1 MAHEIGVAMMR
12 LQAIDLGVARGM
24 RPVLQDLAL
33 ECRSGEFIA
42 VIGPNGSGKST
53 LLAALA
59 GLLPAA
65 AGSVLLDGQS
75 VAGIPARALAQ
86 RRAYLPQNARCE
98 WPLPVERM
106 VALGLVPVAPGL
118 RAEIPGESARMEA
131 VLASCDL
138 LAQRNQAV
146 TTLSGGELARA
157 MLARALIADPQLLI
171 VDEPLAGLDP
181 RHAWDAAR
189 RLRQLAVEQ
198 GKLVIAAL
206 HDLNIA
212 LRCATRVWALR
223 EGRLLADG
231 PPAATISGSLLREL
245 FDIEASVSE
254 GARPFVDFAPT
265 G

>member
-1 MAHEIGVAMMR
+1 MIR
-12 LQAIDLGVARGM
+12 LHAGGIRVVRGDRQILGDLH
-24 RPVLQDLAL
+24 L
-33 ECRSGEFIA
+33 ECAGGEFIA

-53 LLAALA
+53 LLATLA
-59 GLLPAA
+59 GLLRPD
-65 AGSVLLDGQS
+65 AGEVRLDDQLLGS
-75 VAGIPARALAQ
+75 IGAHELAR

-106 VALGLVPVAPGL
+106 VALGLLPAGFARGADVRE
-118 RAEIPGESARMEA
+118 RARIDA
-131 VLASCDL
+131 VLAACDL
-138 LAQRNQAV
+138 LAQRHQPV

-157 MLARALIADPQLLI
+157 MLARALVADPQLLI

-198 GKLVIAAL
+198 GKLVIATV

-212 LRCATRVWALR
+212 LRCATRVWALK

-231 PPAATISGSLLREL
+231 SPAATISAEVLREL
-245 FDIEASVSE
+245 FDVEASVTTS
-254 GARPFVDFAPT
+254 GSRAYVDFMA
-265 G
+265 

>member
-1 MAHEIGVAMMR
+1 MIR
-12 LQAIDLGVARGM
+12 LQATALGVIRAS
-24 RPVLQDLAL
+24 RPILRDLAVD
-33 ECRSGEFIA
+33 CRGGEFIA

-53 LLAALA
+53 LLATLA
-59 GLLPAA
+59 GLLPNDS
-65 AGSVLLDGQS
+65 GSVLLDELP

-106 VALGLVPVAPGL
+106 VALGLVPAAPGL
-118 RAEIPGESARMEA
+118 RAKIPGERARMNA
-131 VLASCDL
+131 VLAACDL
-138 LAQRNQAV
+138 LAQRHQPV

-212 LRCATRVWALR
+212 LRCSTRVWALK

-231 PPAATISGSLLREL
+231 PPAVTISAGLLREL

-254 GARPFVDFAPT
+254 GARPCVDFAPT

>member
-1 MAHEIGVAMMR
+1 MIR
-12 LQAIDLGVARGM
+12 LQAEALDVTRGGRQILRQM
-24 RPVLQDLAL
+24 HLD
-33 ECRSGEFIA
+33 CSGGEFIA
-42 VIGPNGSGKST
+42 LIGPNGSGKST
-53 LLAALA
+53 LLATLA
-59 GLLPAA
+59 GLLHADS
-65 AGSVLLDGQS
+65 GSVRLDDQRITDI
-75 VAGIPARALAQ
+75 APRTLAR

-106 VALGLVPVAPGL
+106 VALGLVPTAPRL
-118 RAEIPGESARMEA
+118 RMTDAAEAARIET
-131 VLASCDL
+131 VLADCDL
-138 LAQRNQAV
+138 LAQRSQPV

-212 LRCATRVWALR
+212 LRCATRVWALKG
-223 EGRLLADG
+223 GRLVADG
-231 PPAATISGSLLREL
+231 LPGATISAQVLREL
-245 FDIEASVSE
+245 FEIQASVSD
-254 GARPFVDFAPT
+254 GPRPFVDFAP
-265 G
+265 